1 MIGLMRGLIT
11 LTLLILFLCLT
22 VWAWSAR
29 RKQLFDSMARLPL
42 EDEDTAVKPENEP
55 S

>member
-1 MIGLMRGLIT
+1 MILIRGLVT

-29 RKQLFDSMARLPL
+29 RKPLFDAMARLPL
-42 EDEDTAVKPENEP
+42 EDQETAVKPENEP